1 MDQYG
6 LCWGQPIV
14 NMFSVAD
21 PMGPRTLQR
30 RHWRR
35 GPSDWA
41 GSSGHDPGKRPERWL
56 HPSRSE
62 ESPGPDRKEPAPG
75 LVWYTISIHFSST
88 HRLMGLTPRLVSK
101 GHPWKWWIIGP
112 LAKTRG
118 FLLKP
123 WVWGSGTTKLKPQ
136 LQLVVLV
143 VRWLVGRLA
152 NSMVVD
158 SSTRPRIAPASQKPL
173 SLFGNGWEMEWNGT
187 SFWLR
192 ALILLSCMQVP
203 DICCHDRR
211 LCSKKR
217 QHVVLELGSKRSI
230 LLENMDLRTPK
241 LFHKC
246 MCNELFSGTA
256 SAVQTFSETLRLT
269 LSGRQSFFVRHF
281 PDACT
286 CRSVASNPT
295 CRHLSGIC
303 SKARKDLTV
312 QSVEKKT
319 NLNLDICRNRLF
331 AKKTQKIKRKT

>member
-1 MDQYG
+1 MDGKWNETAHHFDCG
-6 LCWGQPIV
+6 L
-14 NMFSVAD
+14 
-21 PMGPRTLQR
+21 L
-30 RHWRR
+30 
-35 GPSDWA
+35 
-41 GSSGHDPGKRPERWL
+41 
-56 HPSRSE
+56 
-62 ESPGPDRKEPAPG
+62 
-75 LVWYTISIHFSST
+75 FSSAACKC
-88 HRLMGLTPRLVSK
+88 LTFV
-101 GHPWKWWIIGP
+101 ITIG
-112 LAKTRG
+112 ACAAT
-118 FLLKP
+118 
-123 WVWGSGTTKLKPQ
+123 
-136 LQLVVLV
+136 
-143 VRWLVGRLA
+143 
-152 NSMVVD
+152 
-158 SSTRPRIAPASQKPL
+158 
-173 SLFGNGWEMEWNGT
+173 
-187 SFWLR
+187 
-192 ALILLSCMQVP
+192 
-203 DICCHDRR
+203 
-211 LCSKKR
+211 KR

-319 NLNLDICRNRLF
+319 NLNLEICRNRLF